1 MLSIPFLCLRAAQNY
16 PRGPLRHALVPG
28 KQVAA
33 TGRELASNGSACFA
47 RRFALLSPVAAR
59 ILEEPEDATAALHAG
74 LQRQQLARAQRE
86 ERRLRAHR
94 TARKHTA
101 GTESQNA

>member
-47 RRFALLSPVAAR
+47 RRFALLSPVAA
-59 ILEEPEDATAALHAG
+59 EASSAAAGGGAVRELQVRSQKQVRVDVGARGRGAIAAG
-74 LQRQQLARAQRE
+74 LGELSGPLSA
-86 ERRLRAHR
+86 
-94 TARKHTA
+94 
-101 GTESQNA
+101 